1 MLYKTGKNF
10 FISKSS
16 TNDNYII
23 EETANRNTDL
33 AVTPI
38 SKTEFLI
45 RDVSNIPH
53 NITIHRQ
60 AIAIA
65 RVDTLTPIKIG
76 STEFTLKSLF
86 DKTAN
91 TRQTDNQN
99 TGIQNYIL
107 ENGKVYFIGACPVED
122 GGDIVLPS
130 PQVAWYALRVEWRD
144 SQWHVSFIKESK
156 KEILPPNSKIQIGHY
171 QLQFNENAHLS
182 ILLINEG
189 YLKMKEI
196 TKTIMVKANAK
207 GKEEKSLT
215 LIDNLSLAVKTG
227 EFMGIIGPSGAG
239 KSTLLKALRSI
250 IPITSGEI
258 SVLGKNINQDP
269 SLLKEI
275 AFVPQ
280 DDVVIDELT
289 VEENLCF
296 AASLR
301 LPSDWSKEACEK
313 TVEELLTNTGLQGV
327 RKSRCSI
334 ISGGQR
340 KRVNL
345 ALELMLGSTFLLAD
359 EACSGLSA
367 LDTDNVLHLLREI
380 ADSGKGVILTIHSPD
395 IEALD
400 LMDTLL
406 VLDKSGVIAYYGPA
420 KDAVKY
426 FDRNAFTH
434 TSPKKIFDVLEKK
447 LSPEEVKKL
456 VEEEL
461 KTLDEEGKTLSTEEI
476 KTLIEKPRRKT
487 APEQWFQHYKNSSY
501 YKYLEKS
508 LSDSANREYQ

>member
-1 MLYKTGKNF
+1 MLHCVGKEF
-10 FISKSS
+10 GVTISS
-16 TNDNYII
+16 TGDCAI
-23 EETANRNTDL
+23 EETASCNASL
-33 AVTPI
+33 AVKPV

-45 RDVSNIPH
+45 RDISNIPH
-53 NITIHRQ
+53 SVTIHRQ
-60 AIAIA
+60 AIAVA
-65 RVDTLTPIKIG
+65 RVDNLTSIKIG
-76 STEFTLKSLF
+76 SIEFTLKSLF

-91 TRQTDNQN
+91 TKQVDNQN
-99 TGIQNYIL
+99 TGIQSYIL
-107 ENGKVYFIGACPVED
+107 ETGKIYFIGACPIEN
-122 GGDIVLPS
+122 GGDIVLAS
-130 PQVAWYALRVEWRD
+130 PQVAWYALRVEWKD
-144 SQWHVSFIKESK
+144 SQWHISFIKEGK
-156 KEILPPNSKIQIGHY
+156 KEILPSNSKIQIGYY

-182 ILLINEG
+182 ILLINKG
-189 YLKMKEI
+189 YLTMKNL
-196 TKTIMVKANAK
+196 TVKANTK
-207 GKEEKSLT
+207 GKKESPI
-215 LIDNLSLAVKTG
+215 LIDNLSLAIKTG

-250 IPITSGEI
+250 MPIASGEI
-258 SVLGKNINQDP
+258 TVLGKNINQDT

-289 VEENLCF
+289 VEENLRF

-301 LPSDWSKEACEK
+301 LPSDWSKEACDK
-313 TVEELLTNTGLQGV
+313 TVEELLANTGLQGV

-406 VLDKSGVIAYYGPA
+406 VLDKGGIIAYYGPA
-420 KDAVKY
+420 KEAVKY
-426 FDRNAFTH
+426 FDRNAFPH

-447 LSPEEVKKL
+447 RSPEEVKKL
-456 VEEEL
+456 VKEEL
-461 KTLDEEGKTLSTEEI
+461 KKLDEEGKTLSAEEVKELTEE
-476 KTLIEKPRRKT
+476 LERKT
-487 APEQWFQHYKNSSY
+487 SPQQWFQHYKSRSY

-508 LSDSANREYQ
+508 LDLSDATNREYQ